1 MILFVF
7 DTEEERDKF
16 IYIYDKYKKTAIYT
30 IKLFISDN
38 YIVEDLLQD
47 IFIIIAKNLQKIDE
61 TDVKR
66 TRNYIITITRN
77 YCKSHWN

>member
-61 TDVKR
+61 TDEKR
-66 TRNYIITITRN
+66 TRP
-77 YCKSHWN
+77 